1 MLHRTQNV
9 FHINISF
16 VSKISIFGDLPSY
29 VIAAG
34 AFSGE
39 SWIVVAFDAVV
50 EYFWEY
56 VVHKVFFG
64 AYGYNCICLM
74 FGNEIN

>member
-34 AFSGE
+34 AFFPSE
-39 SWIVVAFDAVV
+39 TWIVVAFDAVV
-50 EYFWEY
+50 EYF
-56 VVHKVFFG
+56 
-64 AYGYNCICLM
+64 
-74 FGNEIN
+74 